1 MFTKVLFPHPL
12 SPTSATDSLGLI
24 VRLRPLRT
32 KSSVLVGYL
41 NQTFLNSIL
50 PLMPSTVIFF
60 LEGSLLYSKALI
72 YEGYSIILNTFVAAI
87 LALAIS
93 GPIDKAVPA

>member
-1 MFTKVLFPHPL
+1 MFTKVLFPQPL

-24 VRLRPLRT
+24 VRLRPLST
-32 KSSVLVGYL
+32 KSSFLVGYR

-50 PLMPSTVIFF
+50 PLMSFTLILFF
-60 LEGSLLYSKALI
+60 EESLLKARALI
-72 YEGYSIILNTFVAAI
+72 SEGYSIILKTLVAAI

-93 GPIDKAVPA
+93 GPIDRAVPT